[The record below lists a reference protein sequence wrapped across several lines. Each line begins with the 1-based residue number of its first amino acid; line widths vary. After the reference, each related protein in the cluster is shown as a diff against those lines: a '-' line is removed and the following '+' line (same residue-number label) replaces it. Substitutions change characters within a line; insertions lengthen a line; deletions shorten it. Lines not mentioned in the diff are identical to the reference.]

1 MKIFQLDYNKICR
14 SETCTI
20 CNIQEDI
27 KIVSKKYAEREY
39 CKSERGLKRY
49 FDNKK
54 NIKSTKD
61 ILWKNKQKIR
71 KTKR

>member
-1 MKIFQLDYNKICR
+1 MCR

-54 NIKSTKD
+54 KYQINERHIMKK
-61 ILWKNKQKIR
+61 
-71 KTKR
+71 